1 MVSSGP
7 SELTVRDSD
16 RIFSPPDES
25 ALNQETKVC
34 RTVPV
39 TQARFAIFDA
49 AVDQEREQWLDLW
62 HQWPD
67 REVWAHPDY
76 LQLFSRPSDRV
87 LCACLIQISGG
98 ILFPLIVRP
107 MSAEPWA
114 FQDQTSYDLVS
125 PYGNG
130 GPFGWGATDTPLFWK
145 CFDEWAQAIHA
156 VSLCT
161 RFMGSIDPA
170 IPFVGETTAKSA
182 CIVVSLNQTAEA
194 IWNGYTSSIRRNIK
208 AAERAGV
215 TVVFDPCCER
225 LDEFLT
231 VYYGTLDRVGA
242 LTKYY
247 FHPNTFF
254 RKLIAALR
262 EHVVLFHALLQKR
275 VVASELVLLSR
286 RSVYSFLT
294 GTLPEGFPT
303 RAHQVLRHAIN
314 MWGKE
319 QGKERVVL
327 GGGYAGERDSL
338 FHYKKKFS
346 VTEIPFS
353 LGSRIFDPDRYQ
365 AFVQARREWETG
377 KGNEWCPTR
386 GFFPLY
392 RD

>member
-1 MVSSGP
+1 VTSDP
-7 SELTVRDSD
+7 SESTVHDSD
-16 RIFSPPDES
+16 RVFSPLHES
-25 ALNQETKVC
+25 ALNQTTQVFS
-34 RTVPV
+34 TVPG
-39 TQARFAIFDA
+39 THAGFAIFDA

-62 HQWPD
+62 HRWPD
-67 REVWAHPDY
+67 HEVWAHPDY
-76 LQLFSRPSDRV
+76 VQLFSRPSDRV
-87 LCACLIQISGG
+87 LCACLNEISGG

-114 FQDQTSYDLVS
+114 LQDQTSCDLVS

-130 GPFGWGATDTPLFWK
+130 GPFGWGTTDTPLFWK

-161 RFMGSIDPA
+161 RFLGSFDHE

-182 CIVVSLNQTAEA
+182 CIVVSLNQAAEA
-194 IWNGYTSSIRRNIK
+194 IWKGYTSSIRRNIK
-208 AAERAGV
+208 AAERTGV
-215 TVVFDPCCER
+215 TVAFDPCCER

-242 LTKYY
+242 LAKYY

-254 RKLIAALR
+254 RKMIATLH
-262 EHVVLFHALLQKR
+262 EHVVLFHALVKKR
-275 VVASELVLLSR
+275 VVSSELVLLSR
-286 RSVYSFLT
+286 RSVYSYLT
-294 GTLPEGFPT
+294 GSLPEGLQT
-303 RAHQVLRHAIN
+303 RAHQFLRHAIN

-327 GGGYAGERDSL
+327 GGGYAGQRDSL

-365 AFVQARREWETG
+365 SLVQARREWETV
-377 KGNEWCPTR
+377 KGNEWCPR
-386 GFFPLY
+386 IGFFPLY